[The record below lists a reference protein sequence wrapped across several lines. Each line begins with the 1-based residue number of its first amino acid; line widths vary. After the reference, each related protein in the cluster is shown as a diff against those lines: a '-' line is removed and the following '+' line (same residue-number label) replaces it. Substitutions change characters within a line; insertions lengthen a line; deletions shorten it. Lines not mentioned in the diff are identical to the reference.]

1 MNIDRLSSP
10 LLPSSFSIRRL
21 NIFCALA
28 LSALAAQA
36 QAQAQPSVS
45 TLSPI
50 SVTGDASDEAVRQNP
65 PTTVGSKTPLT
76 QREIPQT
83 ISTISQPQIQ
93 AQGMTSVDDAMRN
106 TPGVTVEKRDYSRSI
121 YNSRGFP
128 ITSYQFDGVPTQYD
142 WRMMSSGDLAL
153 YERVEVLK
161 GPSGLYN
168 GAGGLGGVIN
178 LVRKRPTKDFAFQ
191 GEVSAGSWDN
201 FRSVADISSPL
212 NSDGSLRGRLVGVYQ
227 KRDFFFDKTNER
239 HNAVYGIVEY
249 DLAPSTTVTLGGSS
263 QKRHIDASM
272 WGLPAYAVASS
283 PTTINAWLAD
293 IPRSTFLG
301 AEWNE
306 DVFRDNEVFGELQT
320 KLNNGWSAKLSARTV
335 RSDLTREQAYVQGSI
350 NPVTNISNG
359 LRSAKGPATQ
369 RQNSVDAYV
378 SGPLSA
384 FGREHTLTF
393 GTNFS
398 DQRFD
403 NSWEYPTPDWRVPVN
418 VLDPVSDYPRLN
430 YSFNNSQS
438 TRSRQFGLYAN
449 GRFKLADPLTLVA
462 GARLDWWELDRTTH
476 NVASGSRSTDAD
488 YSAKF
493 SPTVSLIYDID
504 RTYALY
510 ASYTEVF
517 QAQPNFNTV
526 TGEILEPLTGKQY
539 EVGVKGD
546 YLDGA
551 LQASL
556 SAFQIRDEN
565 RAQLTGLPA
574 PNANTYVAGGKTKS
588 QGFELQASGKI
599 LPNWNIYAGYTYT
612 DVDVNTDGGYD
623 SAITAVTPKHLFRL
637 WTDYRLPGQFNKFK
651 VGGGVNVSSSFYNT
665 FAVGPAR
672 GTLRQ
677 GGYAT
682 VDLMAAY
689 QFTKNIEG
697 AINAYNIFDRKYYTT
712 IGNPNQQNIF
722 GEPAAVMVTLRAR
735 Y

>member
-36 QAQAQPSVS
+36 QAQTQAQSNVS

-65 PTTVGSKTPLT
+65 PTTVGSKTALT

-106 TPGVTVEKRDYSRSI
+106 TPGVVVEKRDYSRSI
-121 YNSRGFP
+121 YHSRGFP

-191 GEVSAGSWDN
+191 GELGAGSWDN
-201 FRSVADISSPL
+201 FRSMADISSPL

-227 KRDFFFDKTNER
+227 NRDFFFDKTNER
-239 HNAVYGIVEY
+239 HTAIYGIVDY
-249 DLAPSTTVTLGGSS
+249 DITPSTTVTLGGSS
-263 QKRHIDASM
+263 QRRHIDASM
-272 WGLPAYAVASS
+272 WSLPAYADVSNPAR
-283 PTTINAWLAD
+283 PNAWLAD

-301 AEWNE
+301 AEWSE
-306 DVFRDNEVFGELQT
+306 DVFRDNEVFGELQS
-320 KLNNGWSAKLSARTV
+320 KFNNGWSSKLSARAV
-335 RSDLTREQAYVQGSI
+335 RSDLTRDQAYAQGAI
-350 NPVTNISNG
+350 NPVTNLTR

-378 SGPLSA
+378 SGPLAA

-398 DQRFD
+398 DQRFNND
-403 NSWEYPTPDWRVPVN
+403 WEYPVPNWIQPVDVTN
-418 VLDPVSDYPRLN
+418 PVSDFPSLN
-430 YSFNNSQS
+430 YEYNNGTTAR
-438 TRSRQFGLYAN
+438 TRQWGLYAN

-462 GARLDWWELDRTTH
+462 GGRVDWWQIERESRTATT
-476 NVASGSRSTDAD
+476 ARSTDAE

-493 SPTVSLIYDID
+493 SPTVSLIYDIN

-510 ASYTEVF
+510 GSYTEVF
-517 QAQPNFNTV
+517 QPQPNFSTAS
-526 TGEILEPLTGKQY
+526 GDILEPLTGKQY
-539 EVGVKGD
+539 EVGIKGE
-546 YLDGA
+546 YMEGL

-565 RAQLTGLPA
+565 RAQLDV
-574 PNANTYVAGGKTKS
+574 NSANTYSANGKTKS

-599 LPNWNIYAGYTYT
+599 QPNWNIYAGYTYT
-612 DVDVNTDGGYD
+612 DVDVMSNGGYD
-623 SAITAVTPKHLFRL
+623 SSMTAIAPKHLFRL

-651 VGGGVNVSSSFYNT
+651 VGGGVNVSSSFYTT
-665 FAVGPAR
+665 FPVGAAR